1 MKLTNI
7 VKRYPGCT
15 VFENFSLDIAEGQ
28 VTCLLGPSG
37 AGKTTLLNILAGLTP
52 CEGGVPKVGCSYIF
66 QQPRL
71 VPNLTVRGN
80 LRLVCRDES
89 AIAAMLNRVGLA
101 DRASAYPKTLSGGQ
115 ARRVAIARAF
125 LYPAP
130 VVLMDEPFTSLDL
143 ALKLDMMNAFAAAR
157 EGDGRTAVFVTHD
170 VDEAIYLADRIV
182 VLAAGRVVLD
192 RPNSRPAAF
201 GAPSALREELVS
213 CLLSLQ

>member
-15 VFENFSLDIAEGQ
+15 VFENFSLDIAEGE

-80 LRLVCRDES
+80 LRLVFHDKNQRRRFGHSNGSSEKNVWDDDS
-89 AIAAMLNRVGLA
+89 NRVRQTLA
-101 DRASAYPKTLSGGQ
+101 
-115 ARRVAIARAF
+115 
-125 LYPAP
+125 
-130 VVLMDEPFTSLDL
+130 VLQHF
-143 ALKLDMMNAFAAAR
+143 
-157 EGDGRTAVFVTHD
+157 
-170 VDEAIYLADRIV
+170 
-182 VLAAGRVVLD
+182 
-192 RPNSRPAAF
+192 
-201 GAPSALREELVS
+201 
-213 CLLSLQ
+213 

>member
-52 CEGGVPKVGCSYIF
+52 CEGEVPHIKCSYIF

-89 AIAAMLNRVGLA
+89 AIAAMLNRVGLS
-101 DRASAYPKTLSGGQ
+101 DKASAYPKTLSGGQ

-157 EGDGRTAVFVTHD
+157 EGDGRMAVFVTHD

-192 RPNSRPAAF
+192 RPNPRGSAF
-201 GAPSALREELVS
+201 GAQSALREELVS
-213 CLLSLQ
+213 CLLSLR